1 MRRTLMGA
9 AAAGALLISVTACSD
24 SVAPA
29 STGTLSIMLTDA
41 PFPFDQVAR
50 ADMYVVRIEAKM
62 GESSEAEA
70 EEVDSDAARASLHSV
85 GESGESLGD
94 PRHEWV
100 TVATPNQSYNLLDLQ
115 NGVVTSLGQITLPAG
130 TYRSFRLILDT
141 EQSSI
146 TLKDGTVLTGSSSP
160 SIVWPSAGHTGIKV
174 KLVQPVS
181 IGATGTAM
189 LLDFDLGRSFVLR
202 GKTIR
207 DGLLF
212 KPVIRA
218 TAHAVNAAPATGAL
232 AGTLACGSEDGPST
246 PVASGTVELLKLGTD
261 ISDATPENVL
271 ATTATDAQG
280 GFQLD
285 NLPPGDY
292 SLRASRPAGS
302 ASCATSTLTPGVVVS
317 GGTTG
322 TVQLVLPAI

>member
-9 AAAGALLISVTACSD
+9 AAAGALLVSLSACGD

-29 STGTLSIMLTDA
+29 GTGTLSIMLTDA

-62 GESSEAEA
+62 AESSEAEA
-70 EEVDSDAARASLHSV
+70 EHVDGDAAHSSLHEV
-85 GESGESLGD
+85 GESGEAVGD
-94 PRHEWV
+94 PRREWV
-100 TVATPNQSYNLLDLQ
+100 TIATPNQSYNLLDLR
-115 NGVVTSLGQITLPAG
+115 NGVVTNLGQITLPTG

-141 EQSSI
+141 QQSSI
-146 TLKDGTVLTGSSSP
+146 TLQDGTVLTGSSTP
-160 SIVWPSAGHTGIKV
+160 GIVWPSAGQSGIKI

-181 IGATGTAM
+181 IGAVGTAM
-189 LLDFDLGRSFVLR
+189 LLDFDLGGSFVLR

-218 TAHAVNAAPATGAL
+218 TAHTVDAAPATGAL
-232 AGTLACGSEDGPST
+232 AGTLTCGSEDGPST
-246 PVASGTVELLKLGTD
+246 PVASGTVELLKVGAD
-261 ISDATPENVL
+261 ISDATPENVV
-271 ATTATDAQG
+271 ATTGTDAQG

-292 SLRASRPAGS
+292 TLRATRPEGT
-302 ASCATSTLTPGVVVS
+302 ASCATSTLAPGVVVS

-322 TVQLVLPAI
+322 NVQLVLPAI